1 MAESDEGSDDVS
13 VSTWIDRV
21 DLALKG
27 AEESGRGRWSDKA
40 LYYILGNK
48 LMENAATWWVNRN
61 RSTPTREKT
70 WTRLKEALLQRY
82 AEKLDKSQAEWRV
95 SMRRFLPGESYADFA
110 AGLREVIGR
119 NRVSERVLLAQ
130 FYRCLDKTTKQLV
143 KQDPRP
149 TTLEAA
155 VKKANEVD
163 DPMEN
168 VAQGMM
174 NVGLPW
180 ATAPSPYVIPMAG
193 TTGQTM
199 IIPGIGNTSLPVDR
213 NYHGTEDAA
222 IRKSDIEHVALF
234 TNPQGVYNVFSG
246 TWDPPPGHVW
256 NGKYWYEP
264 RKTERKRKAASA
276 APATTPET
284 RKTARKS
291 RREKASSDD
300 DSDARP
306 SKRQKAAIRKAT
318 SSDDLTGVAKQ
329 ATGKQQSSSGG
340 AQAQYRNVSDQRCYK
355 CGESGHWAAYC
366 AHQPQCY
373 ACKQTG
379 HLARDC
385 TNPEAKARNE
395 ELLKR
400 RGASRSSEEN

>member
-1 MAESDEGSDDVS
+1 MATPLNDDDEPGDEDAETVPGSEIAQLTTAVTQLVSLLADVKAATERQPPAARSASGEDNGTPAEQLKERAKRHVVTTVRGDSGDTATEVARLQPAPRRREVPVRGGAAQRRVQYAREDGSPGDTPPDSSDDGHDDDDPDESGDDGANAVASSSSEGDSESDDGRERRGQRRRERRNRRKNVKDLELPTFIPSPKVS

-70 WTRLKEALLQRY
+70 WTHLKEALLQRY

-174 NVGLPW
+174 N
-180 ATAPSPYVIPMAG
+180 
-193 TTGQTM
+193 
-199 IIPGIGNTSLPVDR
+199 
-213 NYHGTEDAA
+213 
-222 IRKSDIEHVALF
+222 
-234 TNPQGVYNVFSG
+234 
-246 TWDPPPGHVW
+246 
-256 NGKYWYEP
+256 
-264 RKTERKRKAASA
+264 
-276 APATTPET
+276 
-284 RKTARKS
+284 
-291 RREKASSDD
+291 
-300 DSDARP
+300 
-306 SKRQKAAIRKAT
+306 
-318 SSDDLTGVAKQ
+318 
-329 ATGKQQSSSGG
+329 
-340 AQAQYRNVSDQRCYK
+340 
-355 CGESGHWAAYC
+355 
-366 AHQPQCY
+366 
-373 ACKQTG
+373 
-379 HLARDC
+379 
-385 TNPEAKARNE
+385 
-395 ELLKR
+395 
-400 RGASRSSEEN
+400 